1 MDPTTIRT
9 YKFIHVWLDP
19 TTLIRDVTK
28 SSGAN
33 SSCHYTDLDE
43 LDSRIAYMLL
53 EELRPTPNITPTGKQ
68 DPEPEEN

>member
-9 YKFIHVWLDP
+9 YKSIHVWLDP
-19 TTLIRDVTK
+19 ATLIRDVTK

-33 SSCHYTDLDE
+33 SFCHYTDLD
-43 LDSRIAYMLL
+43 SRIAYLLL